1 MECLLEVVVDEYRLI
16 VGIHY
21 STHFSRSLSLSLLQ
35 HVLTVKVTD
44 TEVMAAGDTED
55 TEVTEE
61 DTAEVTTMTTGTN
74 CKCLRRRSSPTY
86 MNRVSS
92 FDERR

>member
-1 MECLLEVVVDEYRLI
+1 LDFEECLLEVVVEEYRLI

-21 STHFSRSLSLSLLQ
+21 SAHFSLTLSRLQ

-44 TEVMAAGDTED
+44 TEVMAVGD

-74 CKCLRRRSSPTY
+74 W
-86 MNRVSS
+86 
-92 FDERR
+92 